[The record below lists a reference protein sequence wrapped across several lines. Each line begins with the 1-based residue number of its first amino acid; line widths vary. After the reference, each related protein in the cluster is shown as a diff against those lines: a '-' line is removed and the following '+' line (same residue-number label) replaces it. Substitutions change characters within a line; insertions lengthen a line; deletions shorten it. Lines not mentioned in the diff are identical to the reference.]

1 MRAGPPPRRLLYSP
15 TESLQRRRDMN
26 EDLDAWF
33 AREILSHEASLVRF
47 LTRTWPHRDD
57 VHDLRQEAYIR
68 VYEAAAKARPVAPK
82 SFLFTTARNLM
93 TDRVRRGRVVSIEAA
108 ADLDVLNVLVD
119 EISPEQQAS
128 ARQQLRRLAD
138 AFDRL
143 PPKCR
148 EVVWMRKVE
157 ELPQK
162 EVAGRLGINE
172 GTVEKHVAKG
182 VRLLADWLY
191 GASLKDAP
199 ETPVVDSESKL
210 DHGQ

>member
-1 MRAGPPPRRLLYSP
+1 M
-15 TESLQRRRDMN
+15 D

-33 AREILSHEASLVRF
+33 AREILSHEGSLVRY
-47 LTRTWPHRDD
+47 LLRTWPHRDD

-68 VYEAAAKARPVAPK
+68 VYEAAARARPAAPK

-93 TDRVRRGRVVSIEAA
+93 TDRIRRGRVVSIEAA
-108 ADLDVLNVLVD
+108 EDLDDLNVLVD
-119 EISPEQQAS
+119 EISPEQHAS

-148 EVVWMRKVE
+148 QVVWMRKVE

-162 EVAGRLGINE
+162 EVASRLGINE

-191 GASLKDAP
+191 GAGPREVS
-199 ETPVVDSESKL
+199 ETPVEESESNL

>member
-1 MRAGPPPRRLLYSP
+1 
-15 TESLQRRRDMN
+15 MN

-108 ADLDVLNVLVD
+108 ADLDDLNVLVD

-199 ETPVVDSESKL
+199 EPPVVDSESKL
-210 DHGQ
+210 HHGQ